1 MARAPEIHAVILAG
15 GAGER
20 FWPAS
25 RERVP
30 KPFLEVV
37 GGRSLLDATVAR
49 ARRFAA
55 ADAVWAVCGREHARA
70 LRA

>member
-1 MARAPEIHAVILAG
+1 MPGRLRIHAVILAG

-25 RERVP
+25 RGKRP

-37 GGRSLLDATVAR
+37 DGHSLLDATLAR
-49 ARRFAA
+49 AQRFA
-55 ADAVWAVCGREHARA
+55 GPE
-70 LRA
+70 